1 MAGRGNVRER
11 GLLRSSLYNVCRG
24 NEFRVGTTTGETMEG
39 MILFKC
45 VAGAKFPNVE
55 AEGFALE
62 LFCRW
67 GVGVDVVYSS
77 SYRVKAICASAAL
90 RKRAVQQNHG
100 PAPFPPPL
108 PTAQLQ
114 LQAFTVA

>member
-1 MAGRGNVRER
+1 MAGRGKVRER

-67 GVGVDVVYSS
+67 GVDVVYSS